1 MTDTKLELVSFKT
14 CPYVQRAVIVLK
26 EKAVPFDIT
35 YIDLANPPGWFREIS
50 PLGKVPLLKV
60 DGTVLFESAVIAE
73 YLDEVYLPHL
83 HPKDPLRRAH
93 NRAWIEF
100 ASNLFAEQFQMLMAP
115 DRAAFDTAATR
126 LGASLNRL
134 EAELGNG
141 PWFNGAAF
149 ALVDCAFAPL
159 LMRIT
164 LMEPHLRL
172 GLLAGRPRLHEW
184 CDVLLARDA
193 VRQSVPPEYP
203 ALLIN
208 SWRERAPL
216 GRELFAESW
225 P

>member
-1 MTDTKLELVSFKT
+1 MPQAKLELVSFKT
-14 CPYVQRAVIVLK
+14 CPYVQRAVIVLR

-35 YIDLANPPGWFREIS
+35 YIDLASPPAWFRTIS

-83 HPKDPLRRAH
+83 HPQDPLRRAH

-115 DRAAFDTAATR
+115 DRAAFDAAAKR
-126 LGASLNRL
+126 LGASLDRL
-134 EAELGNG
+134 EAELDDG
-141 PWFNGAAF
+141 PWFNGATF

-164 LMEPHLRL
+164 LMEPHLRM
-172 GLLAGRPRLHEW
+172 GLLAGRPRLRAWSEM
-184 CDVLLARDA
+184 LLARDA
-193 VRQSVPPEYP
+193 VRESVPQDYP

-208 SWRERAPL
+208 GWRERAPL

>member
-1 MTDTKLELVSFKT
+1 MADPKLELVSFKT

-35 YIDLANPPGWFREIS
+35 YIDLANPPRWFATIS

-60 DGTVLFESAVIAE
+60 GGTVLFESAVIAE

-83 HPKDPLRRAH
+83 HPRDPLRRAH
-93 NRAWIEF
+93 NRAWIEY
-100 ASNLFAEQFQMLMAP
+100 ASNLLAEQYQMLMAP
-115 DRAAFDTAATR
+115 DRAAFDAAAAR
-126 LGASLNRL
+126 LAASLDRL
-134 EAELGNG
+134 EAQLGEG
-141 PWFNGAAF
+141 PWFNGEAF

-159 LMRIT
+159 LMRVT
-164 LMEPHLRL
+164 LMEPQLRL

-184 CDVLLARDA
+184 SEALLARES
-193 VRQSVPPEYP
+193 VRDSVPPDYP

-208 SWRERAPL
+208 GWRERAPL
-216 GRELFAESW
+216 GRELFADAW